1 MSRSNDCISFSFAV
15 FLNVI
20 LKNYKL
26 KYTYIYLI
34 VSDQK
39 ENKSEQALQTIGQVV
54 AEFYANKRWMHGR
67 RQFVLLHNH
76 NKS

>member
-39 ENKSEQALQTIGQVV
+39 ENKSEQVLQIIGHVS
-54 AEFYANKRWMHGR
+54 AKSYGNKC
-67 RQFVLLHNH
+67 
-76 NKS
+76 